1 MLDSVWT
8 ELRID
13 SEKLRSAV
21 SFTEYKFNFFL
32 MNKIHERF
40 TIAFQRS
47 ASFFTP
53 RLQKSGGVE
62 ANFPHEI
69 PRRLF
74 HRERKRWKAEGAKS
88 GE

>member
-62 ANFPHEI
+62 VKNSPSKFPPRNSSEI
-69 PRRLF
+69 V
-74 HRERKRWKAEGAKS
+74 S
-88 GE
+88 